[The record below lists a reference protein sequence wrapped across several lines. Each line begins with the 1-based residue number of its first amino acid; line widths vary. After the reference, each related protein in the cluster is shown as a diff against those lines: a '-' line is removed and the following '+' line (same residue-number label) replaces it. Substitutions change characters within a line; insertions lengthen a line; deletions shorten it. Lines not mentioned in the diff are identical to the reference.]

1 MLRKVKAIQHFV
13 LIWNVFYNLK
23 RKSMDKKLMGV
34 FAPITTP
41 FDAKGE
47 VAYDKLKQN
56 MKFYAGSGLK
66 GYLAL
71 GSNGENK
78 SLSNQEK
85 EKVLATIIGNKGSN
99 QVVMAGCIFE
109 STKETIEFAQTAQ
122 RLGTDFIT
130 LLPPSYFK
138 KEMTDAVLL
147 KYFTDVAG
155 AVTTPCLVYNA
166 PQFCGGTTLSVSM
179 VKDLAKHPN
188 IVGVKDSSTGNIENF
203 LLAVRDV
210 FNVMPGSANFFMNG
224 LIMGAPG
231 GVISLA
237 NIFPDITVKLYDL
250 TVSKKYDEAFKLNER
265 IIQMNKSVSGSGG
278 VAAVK
283 YAMDLAGLYGGDPR
297 LPLLPL
303 NNDLRKKIEDYLTK
317 EGMI

>member
-1 MLRKVKAIQHFV
+1 ME
-13 LIWNVFYNLK
+13 
-23 RKSMDKKLMGV
+23 KKLMGV

-41 FDAKGE
+41 FDSQGE
-47 VAYDKLKQN
+47 VAYDKLKGN
-56 MKFYAGSGLK
+56 MGFYAKSPLK

-78 SLSNQEK
+78 SLTNSEK
-85 EKVLATIIGNKGSN
+85 AKVLETIINNKGKE

-109 STKETIEFAQTAQ
+109 STRETIEFAKIAQ
-122 RLGTDFIT
+122 DLGTDFIT

-138 KEMTDAVLL
+138 KEMTDPVLL

-155 AVTTPCLVYNA
+155 SLTTPCLVYNA
-166 PQFCGGTTLSVSM
+166 PQFCGGTTLSVSL
-179 VKDLAKHPN
+179 VRDLSRHPN
-188 IVGVKDSSTGNIENF
+188 IVGVKDSSTGNIESF

-237 NIFPDITVKLYDL
+237 NVFPDITCKLYDL
-250 TVSKKYDEAFKLNER
+250 TVSKKYEEAFKLNER
-265 IIQMNKSVSGSGG
+265 IIQMNKTVSGSGG

-303 NNDLRKKIEDYLTK
+303 KEDLRTKIQDYLKK
-317 EGMI
+317 ENLI

>member
-1 MLRKVKAIQHFV
+1 
-13 LIWNVFYNLK
+13 
-23 RKSMDKKLMGV
+23 MGV

-41 FDAKGE
+41 FDETGE
-47 VAYDKLKQN
+47 VAYDKLKDN
-56 MKFYAGSGLK
+56 MEFYAKSKLK

-78 SLSNQEK
+78 SLTNDEK
-85 EKVLATIIGNKGSN
+85 EKVLETIIKNKGPE

-109 STKETIEFAQTAQ
+109 STKETIEFARIAQ
-122 RLGTDFIT
+122 GLNADFIT

-138 KEMTDAVLL
+138 KQMSDPVLL
-147 KYFTDVAG
+147 RYFTDVATSL
-155 AVTTPCLVYNA
+155 TTPCLVYNA
-166 PQFCGGTTLSVSM
+166 PQFCGGTTLSVNL

-188 IVGVKDSSTGNIENF
+188 IVGIKDSSTGNIESF
-203 LLAVRDV
+203 LLAVRDT
-210 FNVMPGSANFFMNG
+210 FNVMPGSANFFVNG

-237 NIFPDITVKLYDL
+237 NVFPEITCKLYEL
-250 TVSKKYDEAFKLNER
+250 TVNKQYDEAFRLNEK
-265 IIQMNKSVSGSGG
+265 ILLLNKSVSGSGG

-283 YAMDLAGLYGGDPR
+283 YAMDLAGLFGGNPR

-303 NNDLRKKIEDYLTK
+303 GDDAKQKIEDYLKK
-317 EGMI
+317 EGLI

>member
-1 MLRKVKAIQHFV
+1 ME
-13 LIWNVFYNLK
+13 
-23 RKSMDKKLMGV
+23 KKLMGV

-41 FDAKGE
+41 FDETGE
-47 VAYDKLKQN
+47 VAYDKLKDN
-56 MKFYAGSGLK
+56 MEFYAKSKLK

-78 SLSNQEK
+78 SLTNDEK
-85 EKVLATIIGNKGSN
+85 EKVLETIIKNKGPE

-109 STKETIEFAQTAQ
+109 STKETIEFARIAQ
-122 RLGTDFIT
+122 GLNADFIT

-138 KEMTDAVLL
+138 KQMSDPVLL
-147 KYFTDVAG
+147 RYFTDVATSL
-155 AVTTPCLVYNA
+155 TTPCLVYNA
-166 PQFCGGTTLSVSM
+166 PQFCGGTTLSVNL

-188 IVGVKDSSTGNIENF
+188 IVGIKDSSTGNIESF
-203 LLAVRDV
+203 LLAVRDT
-210 FNVMPGSANFFMNG
+210 FNVMPGSANFFVTG

-237 NIFPDITVKLYDL
+237 NVFPEITCKLYEL
-250 TVSKKYDEAFKLNER
+250 TVNKQYDEAFRLNEK
-265 IIQMNKSVSGSGG
+265 ILQLNKSVSGSGG

-283 YAMDLAGLYGGDPR
+283 YAMDLAGLFGGNPR

-303 NNDLRKKIEDYLTK
+303 GDDAKQKIEDYLKK
-317 EGMI
+317 EGLI

>member
-1 MLRKVKAIQHFV
+1 ME
-13 LIWNVFYNLK
+13 
-23 RKSMDKKLMGV
+23 KKLMGV

-41 FDAKGE
+41 FDDKGE
-47 VAYDKLKQN
+47 VAYDKLKDN
-56 MKFYAGSGLK
+56 MKIYAASKLH

-78 SLSNQEK
+78 SLTNEEK
-85 EKVLATIIGNKGSN
+85 EKVLETIIKNKRAD

-109 STKETIEFAQTAQ
+109 STKETIEFAKKAEN
-122 RLGTDFIT
+122 LGADFIT

-147 KYFTDVAG
+147 RYFTDVAS
-155 AVTTPCLVYNA
+155 ALKTPCLVYNA
-166 PQFCGGTTLSVSM
+166 PQFCGGTTLSVSL
-179 VKDLAKHPN
+179 VKELTKHPN
-188 IVGVKDSSTGNIENF
+188 IVGVKDSSTGNIESF
-203 LLAVRDV
+203 LFAVRDK

-224 LIMGAPG
+224 LLMGAPG

-237 NIFPDITVKLYDL
+237 NVFPDLTVELYDL
-250 TVSKKYDEAFKLNER
+250 TVSRKYEEALKMNER
-265 IIQMNKSVSGSGG
+265 IIQLNKAVSGTGG

-283 YAMDLAGLYGGDPR
+283 YAMDLAGLYGGNAR

-303 NNDLRKKIEDYLTK
+303 SDDIKKKIQEYLKK
-317 EGMI
+317 EELI